1 MNAAP
6 RPRRKAVLAL
16 IVVGSLIAFLAV
28 FALWAKRQLLETET
42 WTNTSTELLEDA
54 EIRTTVA
61 NYAVDTLFTD
71 VPVEA
76 EIEQA
81 LPPRAAPAAG
91 PITGALRQLANNL
104 ALRAL
109 ESPKV
114 QQLWEEAN
122 REAQQTLVALVEKG
136 GSEDVT
142 LDLADIVNRLGEQV
156 GVSDAA
162 SKLPP
167 EAAEIVILDNSDLVA
182 AQDVIDLLETLAWLL
197 TALALVLY
205 GVAIYFA
212 AGWRRIALRNVG
224 WAFIVVG
231 IAALVVR
238 GLAGD
243 ALTNHLATTSA
254 IEPAVSSAWS
264 IGTSLL
270 RDIGGAAVFYGIVIL
285 LGAWLAAPSGLGR
298 SARRELAPILAG
310 RATAYGALAL
320 LLLLLFWWSPTP
332 GFERL
337 PTSILIILLFVVGL
351 EALRHQSVRDFPDQT
366 WERGMERW
374 SGALRSLRGR
384 RAGNFTRS
392 G

>member
-1 MNAAP
+1 MTAAP
-6 RPRRKAVLAL
+6 RPRRKVVLAL

-28 FALWAKRQLLETET
+28 FALWAKRQLLETDT
-42 WTNTSTELLEDA
+42 WTNTSTELLEDP

-61 NYAVDTLFTD
+61 DYAVDTLFTN

-76 EIEQA
+76 ELQQA

-91 PITGALRQLANNL
+91 PIAGAVRQLANNV
-104 ALRAL
+104 ANRAL

-122 REAQQTLVALVEKG
+122 REAQQTLVAVVEEG

-167 EAAEIVILDNSDLVA
+167 EAAQIVILDNSDLAA

-197 TALALVLY
+197 TALALVFY
-205 GVAIYFA
+205 GVAIYLA
-212 AGWRRIALRNVG
+212 AGWRRIALRDVG

-254 IEPAVSSAWS
+254 VEPAISSAWS

-270 RDIGGAAVFYGIVIL
+270 RDIGGAAIFYGIVIL
-285 LGAWLAAPSGLGR
+285 IGAWLAAPNGLGR

-337 PTSILIILLFVVGL
+337 PTSVLIILLFIAGL
-351 EALRHQSVRDFPDQT
+351 EALRHQAIRDFPGET
-366 WERGMERW
+366 WEVGVERW
-374 SGALRSLRGR
+374 RGAIRSLGR
-384 RAGNFTRS
+384 RRRPAQPGD
-392 G
+392 